1 MPRSVFPT
9 KPEYEQFLYSVVAQ
23 FPAVR
28 QSTLHFF
35 TTSSQAGLVR
45 GSVHFHN
52 GLEIRVG
59 EVIDFAAG
67 ELLDYSYTVYRGGER
82 ILWYDPQPHPN
93 DPTLAATFPHHKHE
107 PPDIKHNRRPAPG
120 IRFDSPN
127 LPKLIAEIGQ
137 VS

>member
-9 KPEYEQFLYSVVAQ
+9 KPEYEQFLYNVVGQ
-23 FPAVR
+23 FQVVR
-28 QSTLHFF
+28 HSTLHFF

-45 GSVHFHN
+45 GSIHFHN
-52 GLEIRVG
+52 GLELRVV

-93 DPTLAATFPHHKHE
+93 DPTLAETFPHHKHE
-107 PPDIKHNRRPAPG
+107 PPDIKHNRRPASG
-120 IRFDSPN
+120 ISFDSPN